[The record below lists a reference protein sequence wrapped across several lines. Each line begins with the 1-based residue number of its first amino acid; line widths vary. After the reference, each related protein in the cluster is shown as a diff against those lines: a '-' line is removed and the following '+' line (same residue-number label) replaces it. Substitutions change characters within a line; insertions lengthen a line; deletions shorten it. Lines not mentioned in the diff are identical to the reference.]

1 MSINLETVLALLLL
15 TIVGGIPAAA
25 AQNVLSTSTT
35 VASNIIDLVDNV
47 TESEAGGGEEEETE
61 SPLPLE
67 ALEDQSSS
75 PFVDNVTESEAGGG
89 EEEETE
95 SPLPLEALE
104 DQSSSPFVDNVTES
118 EAGGG
123 EEEETE
129 SPLPL
134 EALEDQSSSPF
145 VDNVTESEAGGGEEE
160 ETESPLPL
168 EALEDQSRST
178 SVNGDDD
185 TSSVTAGDSTLIN
198 EVELN
203 PSGNDMEEGEWIE
216 LYNPTS
222 VDINI
227 SGFEITPSFQ
237 SPTIKLPP
245 DAVIEAGET
254 YVIKLDRPILSN
266 TGESLV
272 LANAT
277 GDIQDRTPSLVDRSD
292 DDRTW
297 QRIPDGNNE
306 WQFVQNTEGNPNDDS
321 DTRSTTLDSEEDT
334 PSNPNDDPD
343 TLSTILDSVY
353 SGSDVEC
360 LGSAGCIEGVAT
372 RIVDGDT
379 LYVRANGT
387 VYKVNLALTEA
398 PSRNEEMFAES
409 TAFTRDLCLGSTVLV
424 DQDDM
429 LPTSNSGV
437 TGVVYCSS
445 SNLNSELLDNGYAEL
460 KTEQCATS
468 EFANEPWV
476 KDHGC

>member
-1 MSINLETVLALLLL
+1 MSINLEIVLGLSLLS
-15 TIVGGIPAAA
+15 IVGGIPSAVG
-25 AQNVLSTSTT
+25 QNALSNTT
-35 VASNIIDLVDNV
+35 TASDIIDLVDNV
-47 TESEAGGGEEEETE
+47 TESEGGGGEEEEEEIEEEEEEEEIE

-67 ALEDQSSS
+67 ALSNTTTASDIIDL
-75 PFVDNVTESEAGGG
+75 VDNVTESEGGG
-89 EEEETE
+89 EEEEE
-95 SPLPLEALE
+95 EEIE
-104 DQSSSPFVDNVTES
+104 DLSSPTFVSD
-118 EAGGG
+118 A
-123 EEEETE
+123 
-129 SPLPL
+129 
-134 EALEDQSSSPF
+134 
-145 VDNVTESEAGGGEEE
+145 
-160 ETESPLPL
+160 
-168 EALEDQSRST
+168 
-178 SVNGDDD
+178 DDD
-185 TSSVTAGDSTLIN
+185 TSSVTAGDSTLVN

-216 LYNPTS
+216 LYNPTD

-237 SPTIKLPP
+237 SPTIELPP

-254 YVIKLDRPILSN
+254 YVIEIDRPMLSN

-277 GDIQDRTPSLVDRSD
+277 GDIHDRTPSLVDRSD

-306 WQFVQNTEGNPNDDS
+306 WQFVENTQSNANDDP
-321 DTRSTTLDSEEDT
+321 DTPNTILDSEENT
-334 PSNPNDDPD
+334 QSNANDDPD

-360 LGSAGCIEGVAT
+360 LGSADCIEGMAT

-379 LYVRANGT
+379 LYVRANST
-387 VYKVNLALTEA
+387 VYKVDLALIEA
-398 PSRNEEMFAES
+398 PSRTEEMFAES

-429 LPTSNSGV
+429 LLTSNSGV
-437 TGVVYCSS
+437 IGVVYCSS

-460 KTEQCATS
+460 ETEQCATS

>member
-1 MSINLETVLALLLL
+1 MFLVTKRIYIMSINLETVLALLLL
-15 TIVGGIPAAA
+15 PIVGGIPAAA
-25 AQNVLSTSTT
+25 GQNALSTSTT
-35 VASNIIDLVDNV
+35 IASNIIDLVDNV
-47 TESEAGGGEEEETE
+47 TESEGGGEEEIE

-75 PFVDNVTESEAGGG
+75 PFVDNVTESEGGG
-89 EEEETE
+89 EEEIE

-104 DQSSSPFVDNVTES
+104 DQSSSPFVND
-118 EAGGG
+118 A
-123 EEEETE
+123 
-129 SPLPL
+129 
-134 EALEDQSSSPF
+134 
-145 VDNVTESEAGGGEEE
+145 
-160 ETESPLPL
+160 
-168 EALEDQSRST
+168 
-178 SVNGDDD
+178 DD

-292 DDRTW
+292 DDHTW

-306 WQFVQNTEGNPNDDS
+306 WQFVQNTEGNPNDDDS

-387 VYKVNLALTEA
+387 VYKVDLALTEA

-429 LPTSNSGV
+429 LPTSNSGII
-437 TGVVYCSS
+437 GVVYCSS

-460 KTEQCATS
+460 ETEQCATS

>member
-1 MSINLETVLALLLL
+1 MFLVTKRIYIMSINLETVLALLLL
-15 TIVGGIPAAA
+15 TIVGGIPTAAG
-25 AQNVLSTSTT
+25 QNVLSTSTT

-89 EEEETE
+89 EEETE

-104 DQSSSPFVDNVTES
+104 DQSS
-118 EAGGG
+118 
-123 EEEETE
+123 
-129 SPLPL
+129 
-134 EALEDQSSSPF
+134 
-145 VDNVTESEAGGGEEE
+145 
-160 ETESPLPL
+160 
-168 EALEDQSRST
+168 ST

-292 DDRTW
+292 DDHTW

-306 WQFVQNTEGNPNDDS
+306 WQFVQNTEGNPNDDDS

-387 VYKVNLALTEA
+387 VYKVDLALTEA

-429 LPTSNSGV
+429 LPTSNSGII
-437 TGVVYCSS
+437 GVVYCSS

-460 KTEQCATS
+460 ETEQCATS

>member
-25 AQNVLSTSTT
+25 GQNVLSTSTT

-104 DQSSSPFVDNVTES
+104 DQSSS
-118 EAGGG
+118 
-123 EEEETE
+123 
-129 SPLPL
+129 
-134 EALEDQSSSPF
+134 
-145 VDNVTESEAGGGEEE
+145 
-160 ETESPLPL
+160 
-168 EALEDQSRST
+168 T

-203 PSGNDMEEGEWIE
+203 PSGNYMEEGEWIE

-292 DDRTW
+292 DDHTW

-306 WQFVQNTEGNPNDDS
+306 WQFVQNTEGNPNDDDS

-360 LGSAGCIEGVAT
+360 LGSAGCIEGVGT

-387 VYKVNLALTEA
+387 VYKVDLALTEA

>member
-25 AQNVLSTSTT
+25 GQNALSTSTT

-104 DQSSSPFVDNVTES
+104 DQSS
-118 EAGGG
+118 
-123 EEEETE
+123 
-129 SPLPL
+129 
-134 EALEDQSSSPF
+134 
-145 VDNVTESEAGGGEEE
+145 
-160 ETESPLPL
+160 
-168 EALEDQSRST
+168 ST

-292 DDRTW
+292 DDHTW

-306 WQFVQNTEGNPNDDS
+306 WQFVQNTEGNPNDDDS

-387 VYKVNLALTEA
+387 VYKVDLALTEA